1 MRPEVDTRS
10 SVRTYAHFL
19 RNHWLVVLMVAV
31 LAGVLAFAIS
41 SQSQPQYRTSLQV
54 LFRETTIGQQVA
66 GVPVFETPQANSTAG
81 SEMTTNV
88 TLLGSETVAKSVIR
102 RLQLGVDVQSLLRRV
117 SVKQVGLSNIGEIT
131 VRARRAREAQ
141 QIADAWGNAFIALRR
156 QADQNKLGDAIGLL
170 EQRLDALP
178 AAEANSE
185 IARQSREQLQR
196 LELLRSVQDGNA
208 EVVVPAGLPEEPF
221 TPRTRRTVII
231 AVILGALL
239 GVGLASVRR
248 ALDRRVKDPDDVGAI
263 LGLPVLGQISAAAFA
278 EAGSLVPGNAG
289 EADVWR
295 STEEF
300 RTLATSLRYI
310 GDPKH
315 RRSIAITSAAPD
327 EGKTTVVSNLAVAL
341 ARAGRRTAVIDG
353 DLRRGRLHSYFGID
367 PNAGLASVAAGIT
380 PPREAWAHV
389 PLEPA
394 ESELLVMPAGP
405 PPPDPVQI
413 IESRAVSQLVR
424 DARKAFECV
433 LVDTPPVLVVS
444 DALAFARRVD
454 AVLLV
459 ARLGKTTRD
468 HLERLATALD
478 QVGVRPVGVVV
489 TGVRRKR
496 AYYATAYD
504 YSAQVESPDAELASS
519 RSQ

>member
-1 MRPEVDTRS
+1 
-10 SVRTYAHFL
+10 
-19 RNHWLVVLMVAV
+19 
-31 LAGVLAFAIS
+31 
-41 SQSQPQYRTSLQV
+41 
-54 LFRETTIGQQVA
+54 
-66 GVPVFETPQANSTAG
+66 
-81 SEMTTNV
+81 
-88 TLLGSETVAKSVIR
+88 
-102 RLQLGVDVQSLLRRV
+102 
-117 SVKQVGLSNIGEIT
+117 
-131 VRARRAREAQ
+131 
-141 QIADAWGNAFIALRR
+141 
-156 QADQNKLGDAIGLL
+156 
-170 EQRLDALP
+170 
-178 AAEANSE
+178 
-185 IARQSREQLQR
+185 
-196 LELLRSVQDGNA
+196 
-208 EVVVPAGLPEEPF
+208 
-221 TPRTRRTVII
+221 
-231 AVILGALL
+231 
-239 GVGLASVRR
+239 VRR